1 MEKQP
6 IEQKEGLTQNKS
18 KKLKVKLAPCLAS
31 GTLAVMLIASG
42 FGFAWADTG
51 VTSSGVTIKATDAIK
66 NDPTAMKILENIE
79 LFKQR
84 WNSYQAAQSLQDQ
97 QNKLIEQKRA
107 LAKEYLQNDLNRMT
121 NSNDQ
126 TTPQRAFASFVSTV
140 NTQSQ
145 GVFMDEFNYM
155 QEKIQE
161 ATDAKNKVLQNGGTM
176 DQALQAFNNAA
187 SIHKDQLV
195 SINNQLNVKYNLANQ
210 NVQSLFDKW
219 GQISRN

>member
-6 IEQKEGLTQNKS
+6 MEQERPTTNEN
-18 KKLKVKLAPCLAS
+18 KKLGVKLTPCLAS

-51 VTSSGVTIKATDAIK
+51 VASSGVTIKATDAIK
-66 NDPTAMKILENIE
+66 NNPTAMNILENIE

-84 WNSYQAAQSLQDQ
+84 WGSYQETQTVQDQ
-97 QNKLIEQKRA
+97 QNKVIEQQRA
-107 LAKEYLQNDLNRMT
+107 LANEYLQNDLSKMT

-126 TTPQRAFASFVSTV
+126 TTPQHAFANFVSTV
-140 NTQSQ
+140 STSTQ
-145 GVFMDEFNYM
+145 GVFTDEFNYM
-155 QEKIQE
+155 QEKVQE
-161 ATDAKNKVLQNGGTM
+161 ATAAKNNILQNGGTM

-187 SIHKDQLV
+187 STHKDQLV
-195 SINNQLNVKYNLANQ
+195 SVNNELNVKYHLANQ

>member
-6 IEQKEGLTQNKS
+6 MEQEERLATNEN
-18 KKLKVKLAPCLAS
+18 KKLSVKLAPCLAS

-51 VTSSGVTIKATDAIK
+51 VTGSGAAIKATDAIK
-66 NDPTAMKILENIE
+66 NNPTAMSILENIE

-84 WNSYQAAQSLQDQ
+84 WNSYQGAQAVQDQ
-97 QNKLIEQKRA
+97 QNKVVEQQRA
-107 LAKEYLQNDLNRMT
+107 LANEYLQNDLSKME

-126 TTPQRAFASFVSTV
+126 TTPQHAFANFVSTV
-140 NTQSQ
+140 NTSTQ
-145 GVFMDEFNYM
+145 GVFTDEFNYM

-161 ATDAKNKVLQNGGTM
+161 ATAAKNSILQNGGTM

-187 SIHKDQLV
+187 STHKDQLV
-195 SINNQLNVKYNLANQ
+195 SVNNELNVKYHLANQ
-210 NVQSLFDKW
+210 DVQSLFDKW